1 MKIKY
6 WLIVVS
12 LVCLSGCTYEAYNA
26 VKPEPNGSDF
36 MKSIFQFQA
45 LNAIVA
51 QQKENA
57 YQQCLSNYGDGYSTN
72 VITTSTCCF
81 SANDMILYNGSLVG
95 SKSTRVYS
103 VSLSSGS
110 ISTLAG
116 SSSGYYDYYNLSS
129 KFQNPGFLTQSSANG
144 IAVTDYNTIRKITDS
159 GGVNSCCVNTI
170 ANTATT
176 VYGGITYDLTGNN
189 LYYTSSNL
197 IYKVTNGAVTVYAG
211 SAGVGDLDGTL
222 TTAKFSAYLGK
233 IVINSKG
240 NLFVIDGQKIK
251 QINTTSGKVT
261 TFFTLT
267 NAISGFTIDSSDNFY
282 GVVVDTSNRPYN
294 IIKITADGS
303 TTSFISGTGKGGDG
317 IFDKANTYYNGFSS
331 RYIYTPV
338 VDTDGSIYAVYYDC
352 RQGSGSCTYNIVKFN
367 KLSTCAGSV
376 TGTGTTTGTGTG
388 SGTGTTTGTGSG
400 TGTGTTSQVCTVT
413 TFAGSGTSGS
423 TDGTGTA
430 ASFNYPYG
438 LGLDSS
444 GNIFVADFGNNKIRK
459 ITSTGVVTTFAG
471 SGSIG
476 STDATGTAASFNGP
490 IGIGLDSSGNLFVGD
505 SFNNK
510 IRKITSAGVVTTFAG
525 SGSAGSTDA
534 TGTSASFTWPSGIAL
549 DSSGNVYVADPNGNH
564 KIRKITS
571 AGVVTTFAGSTG
583 TTGSTDATGTAASF
597 FWPRGVVVDSTGN
610 LFVGDNFN
618 HKIRKIT
625 SAGVV
630 TTFAGSGSAS
640 STDATGTSAS
650 FNYPYGL
657 GLDSSGNIFVA
668 DSGNNKIRKITSGGI
683 VSTIAGSGS
692 NGSTD
697 ATGTAASFNYPVGIV
712 VDTSGT
718 IYVVDTNNHK
728 IRKIVCQ

>member
-1 MKIKY
+1 MIIIIYLPNFKIR
-6 WLIVVS
+6 
-12 LVCLSGCTYEAYNA
+12 
-26 VKPEPNGSDF
+26 DF
-36 MKSIFQFQA
+36 
-45 LNAIVA
+45 L
-51 QQKENA
+51 
-57 YQQCLSNYGDGYSTN
+57 
-72 VITTSTCCF
+72 
-81 SANDMILYNGSLVG
+81 
-95 SKSTRVYS
+95 
-103 VSLSSGS
+103 
-110 ISTLAG
+110 
-116 SSSGYYDYYNLSS
+116 
-129 KFQNPGFLTQSSANG
+129 PQSSANG